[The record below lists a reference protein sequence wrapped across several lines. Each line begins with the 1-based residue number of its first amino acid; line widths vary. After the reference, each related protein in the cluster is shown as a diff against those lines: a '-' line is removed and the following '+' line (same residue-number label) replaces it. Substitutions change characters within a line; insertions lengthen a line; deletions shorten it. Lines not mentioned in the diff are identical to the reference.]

1 MASAIPPRTPC
12 WHCKHMR
19 SIEPRAGI
27 SVCNLALKTG
37 GMANQLRAGPGCSQW
52 EREPGIDD
60 DDWDPPGTARIAPY
74 VPEASPA
81 PRPRSRGRD
90 GWWTEPPRPAR
101 PAAPPAAPD
110 SFLIARM
117 TRDPFRGY
125 FLQDD
130 D

>member
-1 MASAIPPRTPC
+1 MPSLTIPRTPC
-12 WHCKHMR
+12 WHCKHMH

-27 SVCNLALKTG
+27 AVCSLALEG
-37 GMANQLRAGPGCSQW
+37 GGRANQLRAGLGCSRW

-60 DDWDPPGTARIAPY
+60 DDWDPPGTPVIGRY
-74 VPEASPA
+74 VPEPPLA
-81 PRPRSRGRD
+81 PRARSQGRD
-90 GWWTEPPRPAR
+90 GWWTEPPRPRRAVA
-101 PAAPPAAPD
+101 PAAHD
-110 SFLIARM
+110 SLIVALL